1 MKTQCHTS
9 ITMTSVRTKVGNE
22 TCTEN
27 VHHEHLTKTRKPS

>member
-1 MKTQCHTS
+1 MKTQSHTS

-27 VHHEHLTKTRKPS
+27 VHHEHLTKTMKPP